1 LQLAGLYL
9 IPIANE
15 ACSKSPS
22 SHHYYT
28 VGVTL
33 FSTGISEEC
42 PRLAAVA
49 CEKVNRVREGGS
61 VGYRAVG
68 HSLWTM
74 TVYLID

>member
-1 LQLAGLYL
+1 MSPLISVMENKLQLAALYL

-22 SHHYYT
+22 SHLYYS

-42 PRLAAVA
+42 PRLIAVA
-49 CEKVNRVREGGS
+49 CEKVNRVRDGGRGE
-61 VGYRAVG
+61 V
-68 HSLWTM
+68 
-74 TVYLID
+74 